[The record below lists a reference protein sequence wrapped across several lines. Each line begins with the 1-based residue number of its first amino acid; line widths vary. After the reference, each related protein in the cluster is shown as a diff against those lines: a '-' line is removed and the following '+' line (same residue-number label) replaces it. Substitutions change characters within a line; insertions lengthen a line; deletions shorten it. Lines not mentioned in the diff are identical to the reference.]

1 MYLSVHVF
9 VWVIVS
15 IFVFVFVFV
24 FDINAYSGMLVSIV
38 NIVNDAMSA
47 QDKLC

>member
-15 IFVFVFVFV
+15 IFVFVFVF
-24 FDINAYSGMLVSIV
+24 DINVYSGMLVSIV